1 MNHLYII
8 ALILVYLSIPVV
20 AYLIHP
26 MFALILVS
34 LPFALMALDSL
45 KDR

>member
-8 ALILVYLSIPVV
+8 ALILIYLSIPVA

-34 LPFALMALDSL
+34 LPFVLMYIDSF